1 MINFNLLEGNYSH
14 FVYVWHDGK
23 FRVSILKNK
32 STFELDKAVQNKYDD
47 DKDNEDDE
55 DEQIDRKKRI
65 PEDDGS
71 SSLIAAVR
79 SDYAETISECK
90 ELIISYLNVNF
101 SLTGVVGTKGT
112 ITEDFS
118 QLMESIHPFFS
129 EEVDY
134 GHAQKITPAKAILVE
149 QLHYELFKMYKKQPF
164 DIEETVK
171 AKVLP
176 IITSVLETDD
186 ERTRLTEAIDVFKN
200 IIAEEFIVNN
210 SLLYLKSFLDNVKAF
225 LYLMSTPLHEK
236 MTALTNS
243 LMEQFIDILDDDPYR
258 KKLPVTQR
266 DYNGLMDNL
275 YFYYD
280 DLKSLVLNNQID
292 NFTQEA
298 NRIYGKYDY
307 DDGCRFTI
315 SSFQE
320 AAYLQLFV
328 IVQNDSPVKICEHCK
343 KLFIPKAPQSKY
355 CQYVFELTT
364 GDRCCDIAAKHKN
377 DFWHN
382 SKVYKRRKQIR
393 GRFYSKTV
401 YVKYEYQK
409 EQILGYREEWL
420 SEANTIK
427 NDFLANLISEDE
439 AISQM
444 EEQFAYYVKK
454 IESIKKKFPQ

>member
-1 MINFNLLEGNYSH
+1 MSNFNLLEGNYSH
-14 FVYVWHDGK
+14 FIYVWYDGK

-32 STFELDKAVQNKYDD
+32 STFELDKAFQSKDD
-47 DKDNEDDE
+47 DDEDNE

-65 PEDDGS
+65 SEDDGS
-71 SSLIAAVR
+71 SSLIAAIR
-79 SDYAETISECK
+79 SDYAKTISECQ
-90 ELIISYLNVNF
+90 ELINNF
-101 SLTGVVGTKGT
+101 LTENYNLAGT
-112 ITEDFS
+112 IIESFS

-176 IITSVLETDD
+176 IITSVLKSDD
-186 ERTRLTEAIDVFKN
+186 ERTRLTEAIDVFKDM
-200 IIAEEFIVNN
+200 IAEEFIVNN

-225 LYLMSTPLHEK
+225 LYLMSTPLHKK

-266 DYNGLMDNL
+266 DYDGLIDNL
-275 YFYYD
+275 YFYYY
-280 DLKSLVLNNQID
+280 DLKRLVLNNQIV

-298 NRIYGKYDY
+298 DRIYGKYDNY
-307 DDGCRFTI
+307 NDCRFTI
-315 SSFQE
+315 STFQE

-328 IVQNDSPVKICEHCK
+328 IVQNDLPVKICEHCK

-364 GDRCCDIAAKHKN
+364 GDRCCDIAAKYKN
-377 DFWHN
+377 DFWHS
-382 SKVYKRRKQIR
+382 SKVYKRRVQITNRFESKIRYAKCETEKKQML
-393 GRFYSKTV
+393 
-401 YVKYEYQK
+401 KYK
-409 EQILGYREEWL
+409 DDWR
-420 SEANTIK
+420 SEANAIK
-427 NDFLANLISEDE
+427 KNFLANLISEDE

-444 EEQFAYYVKK
+444 EEQYVYYVKK